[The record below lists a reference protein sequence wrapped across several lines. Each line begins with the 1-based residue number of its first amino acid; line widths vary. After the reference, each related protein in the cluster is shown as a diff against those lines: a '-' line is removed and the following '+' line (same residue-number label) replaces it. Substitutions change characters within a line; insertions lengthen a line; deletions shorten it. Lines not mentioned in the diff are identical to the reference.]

1 MLHRFELLTNLD
13 NLVHRY
19 AHFQAHSHSTENIF
33 IVMLSQQMHILGGE
47 KLLLLIRLLIIEG
60 ISSQEKRLL
69 FLGILRL
76 FLGRKP

>member
-1 MLHRFELLTNLD
+1 
-13 NLVHRY
+13 
-19 AHFQAHSHSTENIF
+19 
-33 IVMLSQQMHILGGE
+33 MLSQQMHILGVE